1 VGSWNFK
8 ALKDRSIA
16 INGEDKLTI
25 ERINSTSRAIDIFC
39 YHLEQAK
46 IQNDLTKND
55 LTIGSTLLE
64 KMELVIPPEEKRL
77 ELWER
82 KLSIQANTQACIY
95 TARSIHD
102 LFAQLVNGLLFQN
115 PIAVHDC
122 DVYKVTQKL
131 EDGELKTTLSNL
143 LGSFEFKYVNAFV
156 NTIKHRN
163 LVDFGTLVSF
173 EENRSGVQF
182 KGFKFKGEPYDKL
195 WAEDVLKLTLTVK
208 NTVITAGC
216 LLNQEFGA
224 IDV

>member
-1 VGSWNFK
+1 MGCWNIK
-8 ALKDRSIA
+8 ALKDHSIA
-16 INGEDKLTI
+16 LNGEDKSTI

-46 IQNDLTKND
+46 TQND
-55 LTIGSTLLE
+55 LTIGSTPRE
-64 KMELVIPPEEKRL
+64 QMELVMPPEEKML
-77 ELWER
+77 EVWKR
-82 KLSIQANTQACIY
+82 KLAIQANTQACIH

-131 EDGELKTTLSNL
+131 EDGELKTALSNL

-163 LVDFGTLVSF
+163 LVDFGALVSF

-182 KGFKFKGEPYDKL
+182 NGFKFKGEPYDKL

-216 LLNQEFGA
+216 LLNQEFGV
-224 IDV
+224 IDE